1 MISKIG
7 LNYASRKKISR
18 GIKRIQSRIGP
29 EKNFLWN
36 HQKSQDISN
45 IEKNHPAAKFAPNV
59 VPIDIG
65 CSAQCVLCAVYFS
78 AQTKKLRP
86 ILKFEKYYP
95 NEHIFVP
102 VIFKL

>member
-1 MISKIG
+1 MQAG
-7 LNYASRKKISR
+7 RKSLGVKK
-18 GIKRIQSRIGP
+18 GNKVALDQK
-29 EKNFLWN
+29 KNFLWN